1 MKKQKA
7 KNQENPE
14 VPESLDNFQEPS
26 LTISLEEIALI
37 SEGMEKLPNDRQ
49 KSVVFDRLMMKLGK
63 VKNYWEK
70 VEKARETRRV
80 QLANQLLE
88 KKPND

>member
-1 MKKQKA
+1 MKKQQPKS
-7 KNQENPE
+7 PE
-14 VPESLDNFQEPS
+14 VPESLDNVQEPS
-26 LTISLEEIALI
+26 LIISLEEISLI